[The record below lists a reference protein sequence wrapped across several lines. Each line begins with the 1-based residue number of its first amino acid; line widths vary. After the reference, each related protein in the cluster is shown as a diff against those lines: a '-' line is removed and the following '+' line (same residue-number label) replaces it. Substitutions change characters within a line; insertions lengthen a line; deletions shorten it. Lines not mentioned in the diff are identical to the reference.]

1 MNKVIKL
8 GSIIASIVGLLAII
22 SVLLTACNSS
32 VDNNTNKPLQEQD
45 QFLGDTLLPSNL
57 FSVVAVD
64 GDFVTYLSIDD
75 NDNTY
80 LFRYD
85 MKKGESLQI
94 CELDNYLM
102 NPANCAEINGIL
114 YLNYITRDNSHIFV
128 AVDINN
134 LSKEELTTENDISGL
149 VYSTATSDKVFS
161 LKHTNSGKSIVDCYS
176 PQSKDSFSFLS
187 FENGQTAYGISAYSE
202 NIYILLKELDG
213 IFIRQYDLNGKEI
226 SQMDISFAE
235 YLLEETQI
243 STFQIM
249 NDHFYLCNFSGESAV
264 FDFDGQLL
272 EELEDSTITR
282 TPSNSFA
289 QYSFYS
295 ETNSQIYIFDTSNST
310 LRKAHY
316 DVPTNYAIRYIYSD
330 YRNPSRTLISIKQI
344 ESGNEKV
351 SVSLIE

>member
-1 MNKVIKL
+1 MGIIKFKWEMIL
-8 GSIIASIVGLLAII
+8 FILLA
-22 SVLLTACNSS
+22 VLLTACNSS
-32 VDNNTNKPLQEQD
+32 VGNSANKPSQEQE

-80 LFRYD
+80 LYRYD
-85 MKKGESLQI
+85 MRKGESLQI
-94 CELDNYLM
+94 CELENYLM

-114 YLNYITRDNSHIFV
+114 YLNYVTRDNRHIFV

-134 LSKEELTTENDISGL
+134 LSKEELTVEDGVSGL

-176 PQSKDSFSFLS
+176 LQSKDSSCFIS
-187 FENGQTAYGISAYSE
+187 FENGQTAYGISAYGE

-213 IFIRQYDLNGKEI
+213 IFIKQYDLNGKEI
-226 SQMDISFAE
+226 SQLDISFAE

-264 FDFDGQLL
+264 FNFDGQLL
-272 EELEDSTITR
+272 EELEDSTITK
-282 TPSNSFA
+282 TPSNSFE
-289 QYSFYS
+289 QYSFYN
-295 ETNSQIYIFDTSNST
+295 ETNSQVFIFDTSNST
-310 LRKAHY
+310 LRKAHF
-316 DVPTNYAIRYIYSD
+316 DVPTNYVIRYVYSD

-351 SVSLIE
+351 FVSIIE